1 MKRLLVIT
9 SLLVLTNLTLAVPV
23 EENNEGTEVTK
34 TRDKRGDHLLE
45 DIIAQASCAAYMP
58 IRPQGWVYAVH
69 RDCNYS
75 ETCAEVC
82 ASKYLHVQDSQT
94 AERTSWRCIG
104 GIHVYYG
111 RPYTGDGKAKALLGL
126 KTYFYGYESCGGG
139 CGPNYCCCKVE

>member
-1 MKRLLVIT
+1 M
-9 SLLVLTNLTLAVPV
+9 
-23 EENNEGTEVTK
+23 
-34 TRDKRGDHLLE
+34 E

-58 IRPQGWVYAVH
+58 IRPRGWVYAVH
-69 RDCNYS
+69 RDCSYS

-82 ASKYLHVQDSQT
+82 ASKYLHVQDPQT